1 MEWLLYMVVSAL
13 LLEGLVLF
21 VRGYSFH
28 NRFINGLAM
37 VVEDD
42 DIISFIA
49 LLMAYVIVVACMPLI
64 MFIFIKD

>member
-21 VRGYSFH
+21 VRGHSFH
-28 NRFINGLAM
+28 NRVINRLAM
-37 VVEDD
+37 DVEAD

-49 LLMAYVIVVACMPLI
+49 LLMVYVIVVACMPLI
-64 MFIFIKD
+64 IFVL

>member
-21 VRGYSFH
+21 VRGHSFH
-28 NRFINGLAM
+28 NRVINGLAM
-37 VVEDD
+37 DVEAD

-49 LLMAYVIVVACMPLI
+49 LLMVYVIVVACMPLI
-64 MFIFIKD
+64 MFIL

>member
-13 LLEGLVLF
+13 LLEGLVFF
-21 VRGYSFH
+21 VRGHSFH
-28 NRFINGLAM
+28 NSVTGAFAR

-49 LLMAYVIVVACMPLI
+49 LLMVYVIVVACMPLI
-64 MFIFIKD
+64 MFIL